1 MSLTEPGGCQHSVAC
16 GCFTPTFK
24 ANIFKS
30 LCPFSPYLLLCR
42 WTSDLPLPVSHT
54 RPAGC
59 RVWTQPRWLQGPSTT
74 PLQEASGHLCFY
86 GLSNELTSTKSCSRW
101 GKDTRRSRILPILHN
116 VTIYLEREGIMS
128 HNSYSC
134 VEKYLKEHEGAS
146 LEACDAIS

>member
-1 MSLTEPGGCQHSVAC
+1 MAVSLQPSR
-16 GCFTPTFK
+16 PTFS
-24 ANIFKS
+24 NLSVHSHLTSSSVGGHQIS
-30 LCPFSPYLLLCR
+30 LYLSLIQGQPDAGFEPSHADCR
-42 WTSDLPLPVSHT
+42 ALPP
-54 RPAGC
+54 P
-59 RVWTQPRWLQGPSTT
+59 